1 MTIFLHIQIPSSQ
14 FTKEILAINLL
25 MWATVQ
31 TRFQPIN
38 HESVK
43 VKVKVVSNVQLFGSP
58 QTIQSMEFSRSEYW
72 NGQSFPFLGG
82 LPNPG
87 IEPRSPALQAYSLP
101 ADPQGKPKNT
111 GVGSLLLLQ
120 WIFLTQKL
128 NHGLMHCRQ
137 ILYQLSY

>member
-101 ADPQGKPKNT
+101 TELLRSILNCLSLKLLEFT
-111 GVGSLLLLQ
+111 VESESLLHHLQ
-120 WIFLTQKL
+120 YLQRHICL
-128 NHGLMHCRQ
+128 
-137 ILYQLSY
+137 I